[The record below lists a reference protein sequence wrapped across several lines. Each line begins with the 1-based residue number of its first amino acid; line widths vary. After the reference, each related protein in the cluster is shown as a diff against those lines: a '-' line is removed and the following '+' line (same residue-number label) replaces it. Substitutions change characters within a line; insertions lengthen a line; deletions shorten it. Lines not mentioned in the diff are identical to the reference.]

1 MNPFCSWTGFWFKVS
16 IHLEIIPHSPYRRLG
31 CLYSSQR
38 FLMKK
43 TLGLFLFC
51 LWLTPGGAGAASSW
65 PAPVGYV
72 NDFAKVIPAY
82 QSQQIVTLL
91 TELDQKTG
99 AQVAVVTIPSLNGAD
114 IDSSAVDLFK
124 QWGIGQKKKDNGVL
138 ILAAIADHKIRI
150 EVGYGL
156 EPIIPDG
163 KAGTIIRQY
172 MAPQF
177 KEGDYGSGFLVG
189 SVAVAQIIAQDAG
202 VTLTG
207 QGLDVPLSDN
217 DNPYSRL
224 SFWVFIL
231 IFLSLWLV
239 TSWAN
244 WKQRRGRGGYWGGG
258 YWGGGG
264 FGGGWSGGGGGGG
277 FGGFSGGGSGGGGA
291 SGGW

>member
-1 MNPFCSWTGFWFKVS
+1 
-16 IHLEIIPHSPYRRLG
+16 
-31 CLYSSQR
+31 
-38 FLMKK
+38 MKK
-43 TLGLFLFC
+43 TLGSLLFFLFL
-51 LWLTPGGAGAASSW
+51 TPAWVGAASSW
-65 PAPVGYV
+65 PSPIGYV
-72 NDFAKVIPAY
+72 SDFAKVIPQY
-82 QSQQIVTLL
+82 QIQQIDSLL
-91 TELDQKTG
+91 QELEQKTG
-99 AQVAVVTIPSLNGAD
+99 AQVAVVTIPSLKGTD
-114 IDSSAVDLFK
+114 IDSSAVELFK

-138 ILAAIADHKIRI
+138 FLAAIDDHKIRI

-163 KAGTIIRQY
+163 EAGSIIRQY

-189 SVAVAQIIAQDAG
+189 TVAVAQMIAQDAG

-207 QGLDVPLSDN
+207 QAMDLPLSSEDS
-217 DNPYSRL
+217 PAGRFP
-224 SFWVFIL
+224 FWGFIMIVL
-231 IFLSLWLV
+231 MIWVAMSL
-239 TSWAN
+239 AG
-244 WKQRRGRGGYWGGG
+244 RGRRGYWGGG

>member
-1 MNPFCSWTGFWFKVS
+1 MGVILSRPPRFFS
-16 IHLEIIPHSPYRRLG
+16 IQKTAALVFLLAALLPLG
-31 CLYSSQR
+31 A
-38 FLMKK
+38 F
-43 TLGLFLFC
+43 
-51 LWLTPGGAGAASSW
+51 PASF
-65 PAPVGYV
+65 PAPTGYV

-82 QSQQIVTLL
+82 QSQQITTLL
-91 TELDQKTG
+91 TELEQKTG
-99 AQVAVVTIPSLNGAD
+99 AEVSVVTLDSLNGAD
-114 IDSSAVDLFK
+114 VESTAVDMFH

-138 ILAAIADHKIRI
+138 ILAAIQDRKIRI

-156 EPIIPDG
+156 EAIIPDG

-189 SVAVAQIIAQDAG
+189 TVAVAQIIAQDAG

-207 QGLDVPLSDN
+207 QAIDVPLSDS
-217 DNPYSRL
+217 DNHYRQL
-224 SFWVFIL
+224 SFWAFIL
-231 IFLSLWLV
+231 IFLTLWIVL
-239 TSWAN
+239 SWAGRH
-244 WKQRRGRGGYWGGG
+244 QRGGRGGYWGGG

-264 FGGGWSGGGGGGG
+264 FSGGGGGG